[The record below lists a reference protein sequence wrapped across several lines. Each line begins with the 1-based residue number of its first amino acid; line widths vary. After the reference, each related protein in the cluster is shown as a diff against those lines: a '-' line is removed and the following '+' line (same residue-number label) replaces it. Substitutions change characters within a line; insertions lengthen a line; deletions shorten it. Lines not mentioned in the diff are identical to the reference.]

1 MSLEKCNSYKIYNV
15 FDVFFFLILLEWKEK
30 ASSNENW
37 CNRRPCSCVCKLY
50 GRNAVQLLGETAGNC
65 AYTLHIDAVQRTALA
80 SLMRQN
86 TTLSSFLRFLF
97 NVYLSSFRRKVS
109 KYVTVFGQRSF
120 SFDFLRNKVSLQSIV
135 ENLCMIKFVTTFDG
149 NTNETYFQIVDF
161 VYSIGNRN

>member
-1 MSLEKCNSYKIYNV
+1 MPSEKCNSYKIYYV
-15 FDVFFFLILLEWKEK
+15 FDVFFFFFLILLESKKK

-37 CNRRPCSCVCKLY
+37 CNRRPCSCVCKLH

-109 KYVTVFGQRSF
+109 ESATVFG
-120 SFDFLRNKVSLQSIV
+120 
-135 ENLCMIKFVTTFDG
+135 
-149 NTNETYFQIVDF
+149 
-161 VYSIGNRN
+161 

>member
-1 MSLEKCNSYKIYNV
+1 M
-15 FDVFFFLILLEWKEK
+15 
-30 ASSNENW
+30 
-37 CNRRPCSCVCKLY
+37 CKLY

-109 KYVTVFGQRSF
+109 EYVTVFGQRSF

-161 VYSIGNRN
+161 VYSIKNRN

>member
-1 MSLEKCNSYKIYNV
+1 M
-15 FDVFFFLILLEWKEK
+15 
-30 ASSNENW
+30 
-37 CNRRPCSCVCKLY
+37 CKLY

-97 NVYLSSFRRKVS
+97 NVYLFSFRRKVS
-109 KYVTVFGQRSF
+109 EYVTVFGQRSF

-161 VYSIGNRN
+161 VYSIKNKN